1 MYGAV
6 TCRHGCRTQW
16 HPTRSR
22 PPERSATILS
32 SAALPSRHSA
42 RSSVKQ
48 QQHRRA
54 VARVRSLALLTRGTV
69 KCARLQKLPP
79 EAVKEWNLA
88 GEPII
93 AKLARAPGNDTPIGR
108 LKVVAANG
116 WFAARRSGTEA
127 VYKIYAESF
136 KSEAHLEAV
145 VSEVQAMVDR
155 ALQS

>member
-1 MYGAV
+1 M
-6 TCRHGCRTQW
+6 
-16 HPTRSR
+16 
-22 PPERSATILS
+22 
-32 SAALPSRHSA
+32 PSRVQNAMASDSITTAGTVSHDPLVGGFA
-42 RSSVKQ
+42 LTAVRSLIGQ
-48 QQHRRA
+48 ATTPACRCG
-54 VARVRSLALLTRGTV
+54 VRSLALLTRATV
-69 KCARLQKLPP
+69 KCARLQKLSP

-136 KSEAHLEAV
+136 KSEAHLEAM
-145 VSEVQAMVDR
+145 VSEVQAMVDK